1 MGQTNQS
8 GLPIKISSLLN
19 KKIIQISCGDY
30 HSVALSNDH
39 QVFSW
44 GGGGVSYNR
53 GQCGHGDL
61 KDVEIPKKIDF
72 FKGKK
77 VVKIVCGGY
86 HTMVVLEDNLLY
98 GFGKGSYGQCGY
110 GAAEDTHTPK
120 LVKFSRNC
128 IAFEQGNISR
138 LNDTSQT
145 DLKEYK
151 SPIVIKDV
159 KCGGEHTIVLS
170 ANGRIYT
177 FGHGY
182 TGQLGLGTTKNYD
195 KPTLVRSLI
204 KKKINQIAA
213 GWSHS
218 MVLTSEGFIYV
229 SGCGKYGELY
239 IILILEDLVIMRIEE
254 YSR

>member
-1 MGQTNQS
+1 M
-8 GLPIKISSLLN
+8 N
-19 KKIIQISCGDY
+19 KKIIQISCGDH
-30 HSVALSNDH
+30 HSVSLTNDY

-44 GGGGVSYNR
+44 GGGGPYNK

-61 KDVEIPKKIDF
+61 KDVETPKRIEF

-77 VVKIVCGGY
+77 VIKIICGGY
-86 HTMVVLEDNLLY
+86 HTMAVLEDNLLY
-98 GFGKGSYGQCGY
+98 GFGKGTYGQCGY

-128 IAFEQGNISR
+128 LGFEQGNISR
-138 LNDTSQT
+138 INDTSQT

-151 SPIVIKDV
+151 SPIKIKDV

-170 ANGRIYT
+170 MNGRVYT

-182 TGQLGLGTTKNYD
+182 TGQLGLGNNKNYER
-195 KPTLVRSLI
+195 PTIVKSLI
-204 KKKINQIAA
+204 KKTINQIAA

-218 MVLTSEGFIYV
+218 IVLTSEGFIYI
-229 SGCGKYGELY
+229 SGCGRYGELY
-239 IILILEDLVIMRIEE
+239 IYLI
-254 YSR
+254 